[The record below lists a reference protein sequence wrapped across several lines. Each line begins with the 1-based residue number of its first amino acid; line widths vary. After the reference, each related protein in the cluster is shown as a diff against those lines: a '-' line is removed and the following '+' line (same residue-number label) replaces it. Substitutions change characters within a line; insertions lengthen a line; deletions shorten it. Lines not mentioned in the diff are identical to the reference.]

1 MAVMKKSLL
10 NKVLLILIAFIV
22 YSVSSIFSKL
32 ASQHEFLSLPYV
44 LFFCGVVAS
53 LGIYALLWQKV
64 LAFMQLNKAF
74 LCKSITIIFILAISV
89 FLFGEQVSM
98 NNLIGAGLIISGLVV
113 LAWKK

>member
-1 MAVMKKSLL
+1 
-10 NKVLLILIAFIV
+10 
-22 YSVSSIFSKL
+22 
-32 ASQHEFLSLPYV
+32 
-44 LFFCGVVAS
+44 
-53 LGIYALLWQKV
+53 
-64 LAFMQLNKAF
+64 MQLNKAF